1 MSQKTEQLLF
11 CVYCVVFIIIMLIG
25 FTGDYFIIDLLFFPA
40 FFFTLFWISR
50 LMKLAREN
58 KSQFMKIIKY
68 FIGGA
73 VAGAICMFFV
83 KLYFETQ
90 WRSDDIQTII
100 TFGFMGL
107 LFLLPPFKKKSQFMK
122 KHKFGQGFDKFSRKQ
137 LSIYYF
143 CLGFFVGFICML
155 ALA

>member
-73 VAGAICMFFV
+73 VAGAICMFFI

-137 LSIYYF
+137 LSLFWLLIGF
-143 CLGFFVGFICML
+143 SLGLSLGITC
-155 ALA
+155 

>member
-11 CVYCVVFIIIMLIG
+11 CVYCLVFLIIMLIG

-73 VAGAICMFFV
+73 VAGAICMFFI

-107 LFLLPPFKKKSQFMK
+107 LFLLPPFKKEK
-122 KHKFGQGFDKFSRKQ
+122 
-137 LSIYYF
+137 
-143 CLGFFVGFICML
+143 
-155 ALA
+155 

>member
-50 LMKLAREN
+50 LMRLAREN

-73 VAGAICMFFV
+73 VAGAICMFFI

-122 KHKFGQGFDKFSRKQ
+122 KYKFGQGFDKFSRKQ
-137 LSIYYF
+137 LSIYWF
-143 CLGFFVGFICML
+143 FIGFSVGASFVF
-155 ALA
+155 ALI